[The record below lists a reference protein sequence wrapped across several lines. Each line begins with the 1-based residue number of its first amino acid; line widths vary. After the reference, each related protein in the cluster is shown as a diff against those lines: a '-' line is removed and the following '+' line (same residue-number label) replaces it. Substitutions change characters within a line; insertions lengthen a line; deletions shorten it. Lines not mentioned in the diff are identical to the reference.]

1 MKQVICSADELK
13 PGEMVSAQFGPMP
26 IVVIRTAAGALH
38 ALLDKCLHQGGR
50 LSRGRLL
57 TATNGASIGDYH
69 EEDGRI
75 IVKCPWHGYE
85 YDVQTG
91 CTLFDEQRKVRV
103 FKVHEEDGQIVA
115 ET

>member
-1 MKQVICSADELK
+1 MKQVICSVDDLK

-26 IVVIRTAAGALH
+26 IVVIRTKSGALH

-57 TATNGASIGDYH
+57 TATNGKTLGDYH
-69 EEDGRI
+69 EEDGRV

-85 YDVQTG
+85 YDVATG